1 LPKILAYLD
10 ATNHTQQRY
19 MQAENR
25 TLILQMKINKKQFIQ
40 HLFHDKEDEEEAENI
55 WTNVYH

>member
-1 LPKILAYLD
+1 
-10 ATNHTQQRY
+10 